1 LAEEKKNIDELNERL
16 NAKVGIHDA
25 KIARL
30 EDEVKEFKQKCAQ
43 IQNEKDA
50 LQFRLDSVEEKK
62 INENLI
68 AMKSASE
75 RHIET
80 NKDYADEKTRMLEDS
95 VAKLKQDLQNSQ

>member
-1 LAEEKKNIDELNERL
+1 MAEEKKNIDELNERL

-30 EDEVKEFKQKCAQ
+30 EDEVKEYKQKCAQ
-43 IQNEKDA
+43 IQKEKDA

-68 AMKSASE
+68 AMK
-75 RHIET
+75 
-80 NKDYADEKTRMLEDS
+80 
-95 VAKLKQDLQNSQ
+95 